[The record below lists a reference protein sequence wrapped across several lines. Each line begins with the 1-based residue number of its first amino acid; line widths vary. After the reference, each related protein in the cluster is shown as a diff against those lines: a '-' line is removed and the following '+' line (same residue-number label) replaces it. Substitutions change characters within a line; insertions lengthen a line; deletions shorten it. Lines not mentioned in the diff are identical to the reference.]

1 MNKRNTKRIF
11 KVGGE
16 KNYKS
21 ETNDE
26 ELVKLNWL
34 FYIFASSFIIKSSLN
49 FPSAFSQHIIEDLK
63 YTTSKNNPY

>member
-1 MNKRNTKRIF
+1 M
-11 KVGGE
+11 GGE

-49 FPSAFSQHIIEDLK
+49 FPSAFPQHIEDLK
-63 YTTSKNNPY
+63 YTSKNNPY